1 MVDCVRI
8 PLPSLSGR
16 MGVRLGNPIILS
28 EVLVGEA
35 GLSGAFKQVRIQG
48 VNSKGRATQGAWFD
62 LPALDMVDLLVAVV
76 QVAVDVDPK
85 LKGDLLPAITR
96 IAALIES

>member
-1 MVDCVRI
+1 
-8 PLPSLSGR
+8 
-16 MGVRLGNPIILS
+16 
-28 EVLVGEA
+28 
-35 GLSGAFKQVRIQG
+35 
-48 VNSKGRATQGAWFD
+48 
-62 LPALDMVDLLVAVV
+62 MVDLLVAVV

>member
-1 MVDCVRI
+1 MVDRVRV
-8 PLPSLSGR
+8 PLSSLTGR
-16 MGVRLGNPIILS
+16 MGLRSGKPIILS
-28 EVLVGEA
+28 ELVVGEA
-35 GLSGAFKQVRIQG
+35 GLNGGFRQVRING
-48 VNSKGRATQGAWFD
+48 INSKGRATVGAWFD